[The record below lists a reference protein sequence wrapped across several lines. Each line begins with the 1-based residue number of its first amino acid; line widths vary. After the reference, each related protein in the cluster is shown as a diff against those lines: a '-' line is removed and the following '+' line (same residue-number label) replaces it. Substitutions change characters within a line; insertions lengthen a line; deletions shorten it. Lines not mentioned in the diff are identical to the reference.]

1 MAKLEPPTT
10 RESWSTRM
18 IRWGFNLAPVYRGT
32 GAWVTRISADWRDVR
47 VKLPLSL
54 RTRNYVGTIFGGS
67 MYAAVDPFYMIMLI
81 RNLGKGYTVWDKA
94 ATIRFRKPGKT
105 TLYARFALDE
115 AELSSIRAELET
127 ARSINR
133 VYTVTL
139 TDAQGVVHAEVEK
152 VIYIRRDMRTVGAS
166 EREARDTVPS
176 APRPERVP

>member
-1 MAKLEPPTT
+1 MANQTPAATP
-10 RESWSTRM
+10 ESWATRVT
-18 IRWGFNLAPVYRGT
+18 RWGLNLAPVYRGT
-32 GAWVTRISADWRDVR
+32 GAWVTHISADWRDVR

-115 AELSSIRAELET
+115 AELRAIRAELET
-127 ARSINR
+127 ARPIDR

-139 TDAQGVVHAEVEK
+139 TDAQGTVCAEVEK
-152 VIYIRRDMRTVGAS
+152 VIYIRRNAS
-166 EREARDTVPS
+166 ATGETEREASGAVAS
-176 APRPERVP
+176 AARSERKL